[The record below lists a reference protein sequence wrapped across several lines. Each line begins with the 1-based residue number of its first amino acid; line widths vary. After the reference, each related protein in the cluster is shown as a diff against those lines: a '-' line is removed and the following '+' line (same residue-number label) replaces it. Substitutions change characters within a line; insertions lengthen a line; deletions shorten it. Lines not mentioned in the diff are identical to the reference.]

1 MPLTRHLYRE
11 DEAAAALMSS
21 ILNGRCVEAA
31 FWALELLDS
40 GLADELL
47 RSLRTIWLYGFGIGA
62 PQWFVAFRAA
72 EAGEGIEADRMIELV
87 VGLARL
93 GISGA
98 RDGTAIAILGAG
110 PPIPDR
116 VNGSGAGAALLLPEF
131 AEQALRQGKT
141 KTAWWALRA
150 LPLESAWGIL
160 GALAAERGAGAV
172 EFLDALRAEREGEDR
187 LGELPALAMACAAEC
202 LRQEA
207 FVARWQ
213 RSIPGLVEEVRVA
226 VERWRSL
233 VGRRARRELAVPIE
247 CLYWLTARGRD
258 ISVYDTTEKELMGS
272 LERPGKLWGSGYWD
286 EAADAVGGWEAVRYD
301 DTAREAFYD
310 REFPDDIP
318 DEWSRAERAK
328 SHSGGTLQR
337 GQQATG
343 AEWARRWFSRLR
355 SAVIW
360 NGVATGLEELKK
372 GADGRAGAAEAP
384 PGVPAALWEALE
396 PVDATGW
403 DLRPVQRRLVVN

>member
-1 MPLTRHLYRE
+1 
-11 DEAAAALMSS
+11 MSS
-21 ILNGRCVEAA
+21 ILNGRCVEST

-62 PQWFVAFRAA
+62 PQWLVAFRAA

-98 RDGTAIAILGAG
+98 RDGTAIALLGAG
-110 PPIPDR
+110 PPTPDR
-116 VNGSGAGAALLLPEF
+116 INRRPGAATAAAAADLLPEF
-131 AEQALRQGKT
+131 AEEALRQGKA

-160 GALAAERGAGAV
+160 GALAAERGAAAV
-172 EFLDALRAEREGEDR
+172 EFLDALRAERDAGEEGI
-187 LGELPALAMACAAEC
+187 GSLPALGIACAASC
-202 LRQEA
+202 LRPEA
-207 FVARWQ
+207 FSARW
-213 RSIPGLVEEVRVA
+213 SKPIPDLVLEVREA

-258 ISVYDTTEKELMGS
+258 ISVYDTTEKELMGN

-286 EAADAVGGWEAVRYD
+286 EAADAVGGWEAVRND
-301 DTAREAFYD
+301 DEAREAFYD

-318 DEWSRAERAK
+318 DEWSRAEWAK

-343 AEWARRWFSRLR
+343 AEWARRWFWRLR
-355 SAVIW
+355 SAVVW

-372 GADGRAGAAEAP
+372 GAGGAEAY

-403 DLRPVQRRLVVN
+403 ALRPVQRRLVVN

>member
-11 DEAAAALMSS
+11 DETAAALMSS

-31 FWALELLDS
+31 FWTLELLDS

-62 PQWFVAFRAA
+62 PQWLVAFQAA

-87 VGLARL
+87 VGLARI
-93 GISGA
+93 GINGG
-98 RDGTAIAILGAG
+98 RDGTAIALLGAG
-110 PPIPDR
+110 PPAPDR
-116 VNGSGAGAALLLPEF
+116 VCSSEKAVARELLLPEF

-141 KTAWWALRA
+141 KTAWWSLRA
-150 LPLESAWGIL
+150 LPIESAWGIL

-172 EFLDALRAEREGEDR
+172 EFLDALRAEREGDDR
-187 LGELPALAMACAAEC
+187 LGQFPALAIACASVC

-207 FVARWQ
+207 FAARW
-213 RSIPGLVEEVRVA
+213 SKPLPGLVEEVRTA

-233 VGRRARRELAVPIE
+233 VGRRARRELSVPIQ

-286 EAADAVGGWEAVRYD
+286 EAAEAVGGWEAVRND
-301 DTAREAFYD
+301 DEAREAFYD

-318 DEWSRAERAK
+318 DEWSRADYAK
-328 SHSGGTLQR
+328 SHGGGVLQR
-337 GQQATG
+337 GGKATA
-343 AEWARRWFSRLR
+343 AEWARRWFSQLR

-360 NGVATGLEELKK
+360 NGVATGLEELKRV
-372 GADGRAGAAEAP
+372 DAATAP

-396 PVDATGW
+396 PVDAASW
-403 DLRPVQRRLVVN
+403 NLRPAGRRLVVN